1 MSKDNVGKMQVVSNF
16 LESEEMHLLLTIWSV
31 VRSYC
36 MQEGIVGRS
45 I

>member
-1 MSKDNVGKMQVVSNF
+1 MFKVNVGQVQVVSDF
-16 LESEEMHLLLTIWSV
+16 LKPEEAHFLFTIWSV

-36 MQEGIVGRS
+36 MQAGIVGRS

>member
-1 MSKDNVGKMQVVSNF
+1 MPKANVGQVQAMPDF
-16 LESEEMHLLLTIWSV
+16 LESKEVHILLTLWSV

-36 MQEGIVGRS
+36 MQVGIAGRS